1 MKWTTLARLGL
12 LCAGMLIVSQGLT
25 AVPATVMAAKGNAL
39 LPVVVGAK
47 ASERTRA
54 AAATLAD
61 YLGRISGATF
71 TVKDSDGSAGI
82 VVGVPADFTKLPSAI
97 KFPGGPYGR
106 EDYLLRSTP
115 TGILVL
121 GATELG
127 VEHAV
132 WDLLYRLGHRQFF
145 PGKSWEVIPSL
156 PTVSLDVD
164 VKESPD
170 MYARR
175 IWYNWGMNWGYNV
188 QPYNEWKARNR
199 HAQGFGLN
207 SGHAYESIIAAN
219 RAAFN
224 EHPEY
229 FSLVNGKRH
238 TGGDAKFC
246 ISNPDL
252 RKLVVDWAV
261 RTVKAN
267 PNLDSVSMDPSDGD
281 NWCQCEE
288 CAKMGSISNR
298 AVTLANDV
306 AAAINALGLGEK
318 SVGMYAYNRHC
329 GPPTVKVHP
338 KVVISA
344 TTAFITGGHTLEG
357 IIDGWKAQGATIG
370 IYDYYSVVDWDWNMP
385 GRAKAA
391 RPQAV
396 ADSLRYFYNK
406 GVRFY
411 DCESGDAW
419 GPYGLGYY
427 IGARCMW
434 DIKEVGRVPQLTDDF
449 LTKAF
454 GPAKEPMRGY
464 YQLTNFDTG
473 RRPMGDLLGRMYRY
487 LAEARTL
494 AKDRPDVMARLD
506 DLTLYTRFAE
516 LNNASA
522 NGAIK
527 RDPVLTHAYR
537 MRKTM
542 MLHAYGFWAVTVGQG
557 AAHTDNH
564 PLKSEEPFTTAEI
577 EKFIADGIANNQPVE
592 MGFTPVEFSDKLVPA
607 DPLKLPEVA
616 LGSFPNES
624 QDHHIYFTWVP
635 KAPADVQMKVTVQ
648 RKWAL
653 RPHKITLFSPNQVYN
668 KPVAES
674 GIVQPDGKTYDVA
687 LPTTYSGLHRV
698 EVVDGGDFTRVA
710 WPEGSFV
717 TLPSG
722 IDDGV
727 VFSHFRGP
735 WTMYCYVPKGT
746 KVVGG
751 WAARIAN
758 WAPRV
763 SGVLKDGDGNVV
775 FDFGQMPGDGWFAVP
790 VPAGQDGKLWKF
802 EGSNGVRQLMTVPPY
817 LARSGKELL
826 LPKEVVEKDAKK

>member
-1 MKWTTLARLGL
+1 MKWTIFARLGV
-12 LCAGMLIVSQGLT
+12 LCAGLLMMMPCL
-25 AVPATVMAAKGNAL
+25 AAPPTVKLAAGGKAL

-54 AAATLAD
+54 AAKTLAD
-61 YLGRISGATF
+61 YLGRISGAEF
-71 TVKDSDGSAGI
+71 TVQDGDGAAGI
-82 VVGVPADFTKLPSAI
+82 VVGLPADFAKLPFKAA
-97 KFPGGPYGR
+97 FPGGPFGR
-106 EDYLLRSTP
+106 EDYLLRS
-115 TGILVL
+115 GKGGVWLL

-127 VEHAV
+127 VEHAA
-132 WDLLYRLGHRQFF
+132 WDLLYKLGYRQFF
-145 PGKSWEVIPSL
+145 PGKNWEVIPSL
-156 PTVSLDVD
+156 PTVSISVD
-164 VKESPD
+164 VTESPD

-207 SGHAYESIIAAN
+207 SGHAYDSIIAAN

-246 ISNPDL
+246 ISNPGL
-252 RKLVVDWAV
+252 RQLVVDWAV
-261 RTVKAN
+261 RSVKAN
-267 PNLDSVSMDPSDGD
+267 PAVDSVSMDPSDGD
-281 NWCQCEE
+281 NWCQCQD
-288 CAKMGSISNR
+288 CAKMGSISDR
-298 AVTLANDV
+298 AVTLANEV
-306 AAAINALGLGEK
+306 AAAINALGLGDK
-318 SVGMYAYNRHC
+318 YVGMYAYNRHC
-329 GPPTVKVHP
+329 APPSVKVHP
-338 KVVISA
+338 KVIISA

-357 IIDGWKAQGATIG
+357 IIDGWKKQGATIG
-370 IYDYYSVVDWDWNMP
+370 IYDYYSVIEWDQNMP

-396 ADSLRYFYNK
+396 AGSLRYFYDK

-419 GPYGLGYY
+419 GPYGVGYY

-434 DIKEVGRVPQLTDDF
+434 DLEEVDRVQELTEDF
-449 LTKAF
+449 LTRAF

-464 YQLTNFDTG
+464 YQLMNFDTG
-473 RRPMGDLLGRMYRY
+473 RRPMGDLLGRMYRF

-494 AKDRPDVMARLD
+494 AKDRPDVLARLD
-506 DLTLYTRFAE
+506 DLTLYTRYAE
-516 LNNASA
+516 LYNAAA
-522 NGAIK
+522 NGAVK
-527 RDPVLTHAYR
+527 RDEVLTHAYR

-542 MLHAYGFWAVTVGQG
+542 MLHVYGYWAITVGQG
-557 AAHTDNH
+557 VAHTDNH
-564 PLKSEEPFTTAEI
+564 PLKSEEPFTAADL
-577 EKFIADGIANNQPVE
+577 EKFIADGIASNQPVE
-592 MGFTPVEFSDKLVPA
+592 MGFTPAEFSKTLVPA
-607 DPLKLPEVA
+607 DLLKLPDVA

-624 QDHHIYFTWVP
+624 QDHHTYYTWVP
-635 KAPADVQMKVTVQ
+635 KAPAEVKMKVTVE

-653 RPHKITLFSPNQVYN
+653 RPHKISLFSPNQVYN
-668 KPVAES
+668 QAVAET
-674 GIVQPDGKTYDVA
+674 GVVQPDGKTYDVS
-687 LPTTYSGLHRV
+687 LPTTYEGLHRV

-710 WPEGSFV
+710 WPEGSYV

-727 VFSHFRGP
+727 VFTHFRGP

-775 FDFGQMPGDGWFAVP
+775 FDFGKLPGDGWFAVP
-790 VPAGQDGKLWKF
+790 VPAGQDGRLWKF

-817 LARSGKELL
+817 LARNGKELL
-826 LPKEVVEKDAKK
+826 LPKEVVEKDAK